1 MKRILGIDFSP
12 IAEPWDVQK
21 LTLGVLTVF
30 TFTFPVIIFGIL
42 LPFILIFLGQW
53 HILLLYSIWYY
64 YDRKSPQNGGY
75 QNHWIQR
82 LTYNKWFAD
91 YFPVKL
97 HKTAEL
103 PADKNYIVGYHPHG
117 IICIGLYSN
126 FCTEATGR
134 SEKFPGVQFLA
145 CTLAS
150 NFNIMIRRE
159 LLMAVGSIDCSKES
173 IRNALAARKSGRAVV
188 IALGG
193 AEEALNA
200 RPGMHKLKL
209 RSRKGFVKEALRSGA
224 SLVPVYSFGENDV
237 YEQLENPEGSLVR
250 RFQKWCKAWTGVSM
264 PFFYGR
270 GLFQTNFGLLPLQRP
285 INTVVGAPID
295 VPQVLDPTDEEVDR
309 FHNQYCAALTQ
320 LFDDNKS
327 RFGVPKETNLII
339 E

>member
-1 MKRILGIDFSP
+1 
-12 IAEPWDVQK
+12 
-21 LTLGVLTVF
+21 
-30 TFTFPVIIFGIL
+30 
-42 LPFILIFLGQW
+42 
-53 HILLLYSIWYY
+53 
-64 YDRKSPQNGGY
+64 
-75 QNHWIQR
+75 
-82 LTYNKWFAD
+82 
-91 YFPVKL
+91 
-97 HKTAEL
+97 
-103 PADKNYIVGYHPHG
+103 
-117 IICIGLYSN
+117 
-126 FCTEATGR
+126 
-134 SEKFPGVQFLA
+134 
-145 CTLAS
+145 
-150 NFNIMIRRE
+150 
-159 LLMAVGSIDCSKES
+159 MAVGSIDCSKES